1 MMSSMSKL
9 LKNTILLSS
18 LAACTLFGADT
29 QTLLEEYLTNQL
41 DNNPAVKEGSVKVLD
56 KKPLEEIKGWD
67 AYIVDLDVMLKR
79 GNKKIHQKSIFFS
92 NGRYLTTDFTDI
104 RTGDSLRDKI
114 KPKFD
119 PKFYDEEHLISGSKN
134 SKYKVAIFSDPLC
147 PFCRRYVPKA
157 LKEMMQDP
165 NKYAVYY
172 YHLPLPRIHPA
183 SVTLVQAMKAAELK
197 GEKPDIMKLYTQ
209 IQPDNPKKPNYVA
222 YREKDK
228 KKILKVF
235 NKVMGTHVTLKD
247 IESKEVQE
255 HVNKDKKISDEL
267 MVGGTPTVYFN
278 GEYDKSKH
286 KYKNAK

>member
-1 MMSSMSKL
+1 
-9 LKNTILLSS
+9 
-18 LAACTLFGADT
+18 
-29 QTLLEEYLTNQL
+29 
-41 DNNPAVKEGSVKVLD
+41 
-56 KKPLEEIKGWD
+56 
-67 AYIVDLDVMLKR
+67 
-79 GNKKIHQKSIFFS
+79 
-92 NGRYLTTDFTDI
+92 
-104 RTGDSLRDKI
+104 
-114 KPKFD
+114 
-119 PKFYDEEHLISGSKN
+119 
-134 SKYKVAIFSDPLC
+134 
-147 PFCRRYVPKA
+147 
-157 LKEMMQDP
+157 MMQDP

-255 HVNKDKKISDEL
+255 HVNKDKKISDDL